1 MNHALLVHL
10 AQLIGF
16 FAITFGGWSGLV
28 AVAFKVDGLVADVQ
42 RPDTKHSCHPYKND
56 RK

>member
-10 AQLIGF
+10 AQLVGF